1 VPIQPRVFV
10 DQEWPMDLRTVLS
23 TLIQS
28 AEVSALS
35 QTEPNASAQLPVPVE
50 PANPQ
55 STSGSADVYHGSDTP
70 ASPSLLSRT
79 GISAYTQLV
88 SALSDGDVQEKSANQ
103 LASNLT
109 SASVSLKSSYDQA
122 VTGLPPPLQRK
133 DWGFSVF
140 NGELVFV
147 QGQDELTPEDVAALR
162 RAFSSSTVGPA
173 AKQVAGTITSIGLMR
188 KSGADVGPV
197 VWGQFEV
204 DETNFSDI
212 INLRCYVTA
221 TVPGGNYDPKA
232 PSSPRSQPGIPTV
245 LGGMYLGNLISAQPE
260 FLDSHGAVKTAAE
273 EPAAPGAI
281 PETQLGTLQG
291 QCSCGEVRFAV
302 QDTFEYAF
310 YCHCSRCRIRTG
322 SAFAAIAGIGTDKL
336 EVVSGRE
343 QLLIEG
349 ECSDGYG
356 ARCGR
361 CHTFLFAAVRGRQYI
376 HVALGVL
383 RGTPSRLPD
392 HHIYVGSKAPWY
404 QITDGLPQYLEL
416 P

>member
-1 VPIQPRVFV
+1 
-10 DQEWPMDLRTVLS
+10 MDLRTLLS

-28 AEVSALS
+28 AEASAIS
-35 QTEPNASAQLPVPVE
+35 QAEPNTSARPRIDA
-50 PANPQ
+50 ANPQ
-55 STSGSADVYHGSDTP
+55 SANPQSASGSADVYHGSDTP

-79 GISAYTQLV
+79 GISAYTQLL
-88 SALSDGDVQEKSANQ
+88 SALSDSDVQERSANQ
-103 LASNLT
+103 LANNLA
-109 SASVSLKSSYDQA
+109 SASASLKSAYDQA
-122 VTGLPPPLQRK
+122 VAGLPAPLQGK

-147 QGQDELTPEDVAALR
+147 QGQDALSPEDVADLR
-162 RAFSSSTVGPA
+162 RAFSGSNVGPA

-197 VWGQFEV
+197 AWGQFEV
-204 DETNFSDI
+204 DETNFSDV
-212 INLRCYVTA
+212 INLRAYVTA
-221 TVPGGNYDPKA
+221 TVPGGNYDPKP
-232 PSSPRSQPGIPTV
+232 PSPASQPGIPIV

-260 FLDSHGAVKTAAE
+260 FLDSDGAVKTATE
-273 EPAAPGAI
+273 EPDAPEA
-281 PETQLGTLQG
+281 PLETQLGTLHG
-291 QCSCGEVRFAV
+291 QCSCGQVCFTVE
-302 QDTFEYAF
+302 DTFEYAF
-310 YCHCSRCRIRTG
+310 YCHCSRCRLRTG
-322 SAFAAIAGIGTDKL
+322 SAFAAIAGIGTEKL

-383 RGTPSRLPD
+383 SGTPSRLPD

-404 QITDGLPQYLEL
+404 RITDGLPQYAEL